1 MSAPAQ
7 ALNRHDVLR
16 RFRRYSLATPVDV
29 VVLRSGVPESIPG
42 RSIDVSEGGVGA
54 VFAGELLP
62 GQAVGI
68 ELRLPNLSLPIQT
81 RAFVRHQAE
90 LVCGLEFLGMSAE
103 QKEIIRYWARHWPA
117 GRSAAHAGGAG
128 GGNPESQLP
137 GAGRGASRTA
147 VLRRMALPVVGV
159 LTVLLVSGWWS
170 WQRAWSELEGQA
182 SVRAAASTRVPA
194 VPWGAMAKLLIHK
207 VDPEYP
213 EAARATNASG
223 IVVLHARIGRDGS
236 VVELH
241 PIAGP
246 DALTPAVLEAVKWW
260 RFQPYEV
267 NGHPAEVETTLAVEL
282 QP

>member
-1 MSAPAQ
+1 MSAPAE
-7 ALNRHDVLR
+7 AFTRNDMLR

-62 GQAVGI
+62 GQSVGI

-90 LVCGLEFLGMSAE
+90 LVCGLEFLGMSTE
-103 QKEIIRYWARHWPA
+103 QKEIIRYWAQYWPA
-117 GRSAAHAGGAG
+117 GGPTGAR
-128 GGNPESQLP
+128 NPSESPLP
-137 GAGRGASRTA
+137 RARRAASRTA
-147 VLRRMALPVVGV
+147 VLRRVALPVVGV

-170 WQRAWSELEGQA
+170 WQRAWSELEGQG
-182 SVRAAASTRVPA
+182 SVRAAASTEVPA
-194 VPWGAMAKLLIHK
+194 VPWATMAKLLIHK

-213 EAARATNASG
+213 EGARATNASG
-223 IVVLHARIGRDGS
+223 IVMLNARIGRDGS
-236 VVELH
+236 VVDLH
-241 PIAGP
+241 AIAGP
-246 DALTPAVLEAVKWW
+246 EALIPAVLEAVKWW

-267 NGHPAEVETTLAVEL
+267 NGHPAEVETRLAVEL
-282 QP
+282 RP